1 MNRILVKP
9 SKSWF
14 GGRRQWRFELRAA
27 NGELIDPRDTYANRD
42 EASGGIVDFVSG
54 ADPLELVIYDRY
66 GEVETRTM
74 LR

>member
-27 NGELIDPRDTYANRD
+27 NGERIDPRDTYANRD
-42 EASGGIVDFVSG
+42 EAAGGIVDFVSG

-66 GEVETRTM
+66 GEVESRTQ

>member
-14 GGRRQWRFELRAA
+14 GGRRQWKFELRAA
-27 NGELIDPRDTYANRD
+27 NGERIDPRDTYANRH
-42 EASGGIVDFVSG
+42 EAANGIVEFLSG
-54 ADPLELVIYDRY
+54 PLELVLHDRY
-66 GEVETRTM
+66 GEVEQRKP

>member
-14 GGRRQWRFELRAA
+14 GGRRQWKFELRGA
-27 NGELIDPRDTYANRD
+27 NGELIDPRDTYTNRD
-42 EASGGIVDFVSG
+42 EAASGITDFVAG
-54 ADPLELVIYDRY
+54 PDPIELVIYDRY
-66 GEVETRTM
+66 GNEESRTQ